1 MDTDLENSLL
11 FSGCSEYQ
19 DIVFSVDRSFSIN
32 QVALGNVFTAMRNVI
47 DDLNKDDGTG
57 GQKEKVRVGV
67 QIFNTQQEVLKHLN
81 DFGGTIN
88 VTPAVNG
95 GTDIIGAL
103 A

>member
-1 MDTDLENSLL
+1 
-11 FSGCSEYQ
+11 
-19 DIVFSVDRSFSIN
+19 
-32 QVALGNVFTAMRNVI
+32 MRNVI

-67 QIFNTQQEVLKHLN
+67 QTFNTQQEVLKHLN
-81 DFGGTIN
+81 DFDVTIDK
-88 VTPAVNG
+88 TPAVNG